1 MKKNFENIRSNNEK
15 LYGALQDSKR
25 KEHEVSKTFKQVNG
39 FANVWVNLCFFTMF

>member
-25 KEHEVSKTFKQVNG
+25 KEHEVNSLFSKLMI
-39 FANVWVNLCFFTMF
+39 NVKVYDLIFFNALV